1 MGSFIASAMGCAYGG
16 FVMWLVGFVV
26 CGIGLYVLAL
36 VLFPIGGILR
46 ARESIATDTA
56 VDDFFGVKRSGLS
69 RDRRAIAATTKEV
82 SVVGNNYRR
91 SLSKRGFPELFIF
104 GGVLWSVLLL
114 IQGQAMCAAA

>member
-1 MGSFIASAMGCAYGG
+1 MGSFIAAAMGCAYGG
-16 FVMWLVGFVV
+16 VVMWLVGFVV

-91 SLSKRGFPELFIF
+91 SLSKRGFRELFIF